1 MAPIATYDV
10 YYTEQAAAA
19 RDRLDDLQRN
29 AFDKGIALLSRDPF
43 LPVSRPISS
52 TGDDRTIR
60 LTQNILVEYTVS
72 RGRLLIFIVEVFNDK
87 DVLIPGEG

>member
-1 MAPIATYDV
+1 MASKSTYQV

-19 RDRLDDLQRN
+19 RDRLDDGQRA
-29 AFDKGIALLSRDPF
+29 AFDKGISLLARDPF
-43 LPVSRPISS
+43 PDLSRPISA

-72 RGRLLIFIVEVFNDK
+72 MGRLLIFIVEVFNDK
-87 DVLIPGEG
+87 DIFITEE

>member
-1 MAPIATYDV
+1 MAPTTYDV
-10 YYTEQAAAA
+10 YFTVQAAEA
-19 RDRLDDLQRN
+19 RDRLDDRQRI
-29 AFDKGIALLSRDPF
+29 AFDKGIAMLARDPF
-43 LPVSRPISS
+43 PSVSRPISS

-87 DVLIPGEG
+87 DVLIPDE

>member
-1 MAPIATYDV
+1 MSPVATYAV
-10 YYTEQAAAA
+10 YYTEQAAEA
-19 RDRLDDLQRN
+19 RDRLDDAQRT
-29 AFDKGIALLSRDPF
+29 AFDKGISLLARDPF

-87 DVLIPGEG
+87 DILITDG

>member
-1 MAPIATYDV
+1 MARSPTYQV

-19 RDRLDDLQRN
+19 RDRLDDQQRA
-29 AFDKGIALLSRDPF
+29 AFDKGISLLARDPF
-43 LPVSRPISS
+43 PDLSRPISA

-72 RGRLLIFIVEVFNDK
+72 MGRLLIFIVEVFNDK
-87 DVLIPGEG
+87 DILVPDA

>member
-1 MAPIATYDV
+1 MAPTYDV
-10 YYTEQAAAA
+10 YYTEQAAVA
-19 RDRLDDLQRN
+19 RDRLDDQQRT
-29 AFDKGIALLSRDPF
+29 AFDKGIALLARDPF

-72 RGRLLIFIVEVFNDK
+72 RGRLLIFIVEVFNDQ
-87 DVLIPGEG
+87 DVLIPDEA

>member
-1 MAPIATYDV
+1 MAPTRTYDI
-10 YYTEQAAAA
+10 YYTVQAAAA
-19 RDRLDDLQRN
+19 RDRLDEPQRN
-29 AFDKGIALLSRDPF
+29 AFDKGMAMLARDPF

-87 DVLIPGEG
+87 DVLITDV

>member
-1 MAPIATYDV
+1 MGHPSTYDV
-10 YYTEQAAAA
+10 YYTVQAAAA
-19 RDRLDDLQRN
+19 RDRLDDQQRTS
-29 AFDKGIALLSRDPF
+29 FDKGIALLARDPF
-43 LPVSRPISS
+43 LSVSRPIGS

-87 DVLIPGEG
+87 DVLITDE